1 MWELNDK
8 MTNTLKKIS
17 VEKGIHV
24 VLTLV
29 IKIAMQIEQAC
40 FSDIRK
46 TRAIYTRDGFFLFEP
61 FSKIIFSS
69 V

>member
-8 MTNTLKKIS
+8 MTNTLKKS
-17 VEKGIHV
+17 EEKGIRV

-46 TRAIYTRDGFFLFEP
+46 TRAMYTRDG
-61 FSKIIFSS
+61 IFYSNHFPNRPES
-69 V
+69 